1 MDDRTLD
8 AGELDRLR
16 RTDLTYP
23 EVGGTTHAE
32 LPAGY
37 HHVHRRVMIGSG
49 PDRFAAASRFLLGW
63 GMHRGSGVRVRSSTD
78 TIETGTV
85 AVLTVGV
92 GWASVRAPVRVVYVL
107 DGPERQGFAY
117 GTLPG
122 HPETGEELFAVELQA
137 DGAVMLTITAFSRAA
152 NRLSRLAGPLRLA
165 VQSWV
170 TDRYVLA
177 MQV

>member
-8 AGELDRLR
+8 AGELDRLSR
-16 RTDLTYP
+16 AALTYP
-23 EVGGTTHAE
+23 EVGGTTGE

-37 HHVHRRVMIGSG
+37 HHVHRQVMIGSG
-49 PDRFAAASRFLLGW
+49 RDRFAAASRFLLGW
-63 GMHRGSGVRVRSSTD
+63 GMHRESGVRVRSSTD

-85 AVLTVGV
+85 AVLSLGV
-92 GWASVRAPVRVVYVL
+92 GRAAVRAPVRVVYVL
-107 DGPERQGFAY
+107 DGPERHGFAY

-122 HPETGEELFAVELQA
+122 HPESGEEAFAVELRA
-137 DGAVMLTITAFSRAA
+137 DGTVLLTITAFSRAA